1 MSENLW
7 EPDGDSQYTQGLDTG
22 GGDDVVDLDETL
34 GSDDVDDVL
43 DTSYSPPERPL
54 GVNRFGTTLEE
65 QEEGETLDQRLAQEV
80 PDPALAVGDDDYSA
94 GFSATDTH
102 VDEQA
107 DAGGEIGAGRA
118 GRLVDPDGGVEWDT
132 EKDLVG
138 RDVGIDG
145 GAASA
150 EEAAVHV
157 VEDDDTDELYDEALD
172 EDLEEALREEEPGR

>member
-1 MSENLW
+1 MSENLP
-7 EPDGDSQYTQGLDTG
+7 EPGGDSEYTQGLDTG

-34 GSDDVDDVL
+34 GSDDVDEVL

-54 GVNRFGTTLEE
+54 GLNRFGTTLDE
-65 QEEGETLDQRLAQEV
+65 QEAGESLDQRLAQEV

-94 GFSATDTH
+94 FPPTDPH
-102 VDEQA
+102 NVDEQA
-107 DAGGEIGAGRA
+107 DASGEVGGGRA

-138 RDVGIDG
+138 RDIGIDG

-157 VEDDDTDELYDEALD
+157 IDDEDTDELYDEALD
-172 EDLEEALREEEPGR
+172 EDLEDALGEGDR

>member
-1 MSENLW
+1 MSENLA
-7 EPDGDSQYTQGLDTG
+7 EPEGDAEYTQGLDTG
-22 GGDDVVDLDETL
+22 GGDDVIDLDETL
-34 GSDDVDDVL
+34 GSDEVDGVL

-54 GVNRFGTTLEE
+54 GMNRFGTTVEE
-65 QEEGETLDQRLAQEV
+65 QEQGESLDQRLAQEV
-80 PDPALAVGDDDYSA
+80 PDPALAVGDDDY
-94 GFSATDTH
+94 D

-107 DAGGEIGAGRA
+107 DGSEEIGDTRA
-118 GRLVDPDGGVEWDT
+118 GRLVDIDGGAEWDR

-157 VEDDDTDELYDEALD
+157 IGDDETDDLYDDALD
-172 EDLEEALREEEPGR
+172 EDLEAALREEEAGR

>member
-1 MSENLW
+1 MSENVP
-7 EPDGDSQYTQGLDTG
+7 EPEGDAEYTQGLDTG
-22 GGDDVVDLDETL
+22 GGDDVVDLDEIL

-43 DTSYSPPERPL
+43 DTSYSPPEKPL
-54 GVNRFGTTLEE
+54 GVNRFGTTLDE

-80 PDPALAVGDDDYSA
+80 PDPALAVGDDDY
-94 GFSATDTH
+94 

-107 DAGGEIGAGRA
+107 DASGEVGGTRA

-138 RDVGIDG
+138 RDLGIDG

-157 VEDDDTDELYDEALD
+157 IDDEDADELYDEALD
-172 EDLEEALREEEPGR
+172 EELEEALSEEDR

>member
-1 MSENLW
+1 MSENLP
-7 EPDGDSQYTQGLDTG
+7 EPEGDDAEYTQGLDTG
-22 GGDDVVDLDETL
+22 GGDDVIDLDETL

-43 DTSYSPPERPL
+43 DTSYSPPEKPL
-54 GVNRFGTTLEE
+54 GVDRFGTTLEE

-80 PDPALAVGDDDYSA
+80 PDPALAVGDDDY
-94 GFSATDTH
+94 

-107 DAGGEIGAGRA
+107 DAGGEVADGRA
-118 GRLVDPDGGVEWDT
+118 GRQVDPDGGAEWDT

-138 RDVGIDG
+138 REVGIDA

-157 VEDDDTDELYDEALD
+157 IDDDDTDELYDEALD
-172 EDLEEALREEEPGR
+172 EELEEALREEER

>member
-1 MSENLW
+1 MSENVP
-7 EPDGDSQYTQGLDTG
+7 EPGGDSEYTQGLDTG
-22 GGDDVVDLDETL
+22 GGDDVVDLDEAL
-34 GSDDVDDVL
+34 GSDDVDEVL
-43 DTSYSPPERPL
+43 DTGYSPPERPR

-80 PDPALAVGDDDYSA
+80 PDPALAVGEDDLA
-94 GFSATDTH
+94 GLPPTDPRI

-107 DAGGEIGAGRA
+107 DASGEVGGGRA
-118 GRLVDPDGGVEWDT
+118 GRLVDPDGGAEWDT

-150 EEAAVHV
+150 EEAAVHIID
-157 VEDDDTDELYDEALD
+157 DDDTDELYDEALD
-172 EDLEEALREEEPGR
+172 EELEDALREEPGR

>member
-1 MSENLW
+1 MSENLP
-7 EPDGDSQYTQGLDTG
+7 EAEGGDSEYTQGLDTG

-43 DTSYSPPERPL
+43 DTGYSPPERPR

-80 PDPALAVGDDDYSA
+80 PDPALAVGEDDY
-94 GFSATDTH
+94 

-107 DAGGEIGAGRA
+107 DASGEVGDNRA
-118 GRLVDPDGGVEWDT
+118 GRLVDLDGGVEWDT

-150 EEAAVHV
+150 EEAAMHV
-157 VEDDDTDELYDEALD
+157 IDDDDTDELYDEALD
-172 EDLEEALREEEPGR
+172 EELEEALSEDDR

>member
-1 MSENLW
+1 MSENVP
-7 EPDGDSQYTQGLDTG
+7 EPGGDSEYTQGLDTG
-22 GGDDVVDLDETL
+22 GGDDVVDLDEAL
-34 GSDDVDDVL
+34 GSDDVDEVL
-43 DTSYSPPERPL
+43 DTGYSPPERPR
-54 GVNRFGTTLEE
+54 GVNRFGTTLDE

-80 PDPALAVGDDDYSA
+80 PDPALAVGEDDY
-94 GFSATDTH
+94 

-107 DAGGEIGAGRA
+107 DASGEVGGGRA
-118 GRLVDPDGGVEWDT
+118 GRLVDPDGGAEWDT

-157 VEDDDTDELYDEALD
+157 IADDDTDELYDEALD
-172 EDLEEALREEEPGR
+172 EELEEALREEPGR

>member
-1 MSENLW
+1 MSDNVP
-7 EPDGDSQYTQGLDTG
+7 EPDGDAQYTAGLDTG
-22 GGDDVVDLDETL
+22 GGDDVIDLDETL

-54 GVNRFGTTLEE
+54 GVNRFGTTLDE
-65 QEEGETLDQRLAQEV
+65 QEQGEPLDQRLAQEV
-80 PDPALAVGDDDYSA
+80 PDPALAVGDDDYE
-94 GFSATDTH
+94 DL
-102 VDEQA
+102 DEQA
-107 DAGGEIGAGRA
+107 DAAGEVGDGRA
-118 GRLVDPDGGVEWDT
+118 GRLVDIDGGAEWDT

-157 VEDDDTDELYDEALD
+157 IDDDDTDELYDEALD
-172 EDLEEALREEEPGR
+172 EDLEDALRDGDLER